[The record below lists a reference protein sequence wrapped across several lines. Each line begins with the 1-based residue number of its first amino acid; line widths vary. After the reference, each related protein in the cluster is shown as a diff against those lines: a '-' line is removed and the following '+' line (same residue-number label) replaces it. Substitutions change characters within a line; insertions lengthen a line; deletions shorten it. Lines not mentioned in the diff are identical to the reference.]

1 MSTIKELA
9 AKLGI
14 SERTIRNHRKDG
26 YDLALNER
34 EKIDIDKS
42 VHSYVKYQSEKI
54 RFIKAQQGRELTGN
68 NGNTKE
74 PENAEEWKAEKEKQ
88 AAIKGRLANEKDLGE
103 MVPFEAILELY
114 NKPLAFVKRELL
126 DATNQLSKRLP
137 ISPEQKKAIDD
148 FIRSSLERLN
158 EKGMDELQPLISEI
172 IERHSKYYS
181 AASEDS
187 DDSMGD
193 D

>member
-9 AKLGI
+9 ATLGV
-14 SERTIRNHRKDG
+14 SERTVRTHRKVG
-26 YDLALNER
+26 YALVLKASDE
-34 EKIDIDKS
+34 IDIEKS
-42 VHSYVKYQSEKI
+42 VHAFVKYQSEKL
-54 RFIKAQQGRELTGN
+54 RQMKAQKGRDLSGN
-68 NGNTKE
+68 SGNTKE

-88 AAIKGRLANEKDLGE
+88 AAIKLRLQNEKDLGA
-103 MVPFEAILELY
+103 MVPFEAIIELY
-114 NKPLAFVKRELL
+114 NKPLSFVKRELL

-137 ISPEQKKAIDD
+137 ISPDQKKALDG

-181 AASEDS
+181 TAAEGS
-187 DDSMGD
+187 DDPMGD